1 MRCASFILLA
11 VTIGLTA
18 CASTSGV
25 NRLAFGEYL
34 RDGYQLSD
42 RELRALQYYVSDD
55 IHLRRIVESGNR
67 SIGRGILL
75 ERNARVVDEI
85 LIQAGTP
92 GIAVGVGNDWVA
104 VSFEPGSYLYFSS
117 RNDGVHVVGDPGRP
131 GDLYYLWATD
141 WMQGTGVVTSTAC
154 PMKLNPRMPM
164 RISRSS
170 AKPWL
175 APRRVT
181 ACSPDENSMTN
192 EVRARQTPPQFHN
205 RATTSAPVQRP
216 SPSCRSRAQPGRL
229 RSRQAPSVD
238 LRDRASPIRA
248 RRPS

>member
-85 LIQAGTP
+85 LIEAGTP

-141 WMQGTGVVTSTAC
+141 WMQGTGVVYINGVPYEAQ
-154 PMKLNPRMPM
+154 PENAYAHLQVERKALA
-164 RISRSS
+164 RSE
-170 AKPWL
+170 A
-175 APRRVT
+175 RDRV
-181 ACSPDENSMTN
+181 
-192 EVRARQTPPQFHN
+192 
-205 RATTSAPVQRP
+205 
-216 SPSCRSRAQPGRL
+216 QPGRKL
-229 RSRQAPSVD
+229 YDERSSR
-238 LRDRASPIRA
+238 
-248 RRPS
+248 